1 LRFEAVGVTLRYL
14 SWIDANTQ
22 IQLPAAL
29 FAAHVYDMGS
39 PTGLANAVAAFC
51 GGSNSTGDKN
61 FEMVAFDH
69 FWLDL
74 VNES

>member
-1 LRFEAVGVTLRYL
+1 
-14 SWIDANTQ
+14 
-22 IQLPAAL
+22 
-29 FAAHVYDMGS
+29 MGS
-39 PTGLANAVAAFC
+39 PTGLAKAVAAFC
-51 GGSNSTGDKN
+51 SGSNSTGKKN